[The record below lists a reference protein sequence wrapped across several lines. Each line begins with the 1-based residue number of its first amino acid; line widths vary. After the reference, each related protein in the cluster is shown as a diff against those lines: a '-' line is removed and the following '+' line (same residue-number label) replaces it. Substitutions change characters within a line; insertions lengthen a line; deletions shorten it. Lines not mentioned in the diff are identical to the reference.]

1 MFDELYLSD
10 SLVSCFDGDD
20 AGDGAGTGDG
30 AGEGTGTGEGTG
42 AGDSAGTGAGNSGGG
57 EKSFSQHAVNKI
69 VEERLARDR
78 KSRET
83 EHKQQYAELETRVT
97 SLLENEGIVGEERD
111 KLNVQLEDVRRQLRT
126 KDQQAAHEKGLLQ
139 KEFDTQLEEKT
150 KAAVVWEDRFRES
163 SINRSL
169 QDAAASNDA
178 YNASQVVALLR
189 PMTKLVEV
197 MDEVTNKPTG
207 EYKTMVDFP
216 DQDEKGDDVIT
227 QGSPDVIVKRL
238 KVLGEFANL
247 FKSNVVA
254 GVGAN
259 SATGGLTPGAGGRV
273 DVTKLTT
280 AQYAKLRK
288 EDPAAVGL

>member
-1 MFDELYLSD
+1 M
-10 SLVSCFDGDD
+10 VSCFDGDGDAGDAGD
-20 AGDGAGTGDG
+20 AGDGDAGDAGDAGDG
-30 AGEGTGTGEGTG
+30 DAGG
-42 AGDSAGTGAGNSGGG
+42 GDAGGG
-57 EKSFSQHAVNKI
+57 EKTFSQVAVNKI

-78 KSRET
+78 KNREV
-83 EHKQQYAELETRVT
+83 EHKQQYAQLETRVT

-139 KEFDTQLEEKT
+139 KDFDTQLEEKT

-163 SINRSL
+163 SIVRSL

-178 YNASQVVALLR
+178 YNSSQVVALLR

-207 EYKTMVDFP
+207 DYKTMVDFP
-216 DQDEKGDDVIT
+216 DMDEKGDDVIT
-227 QGSPDVIVKRL
+227 QGTPDTIVKRL
-238 KVLGEFANL
+238 KVLGDYANL

-254 GVGAN
+254 GIGAN
-259 SATGGLTPGAGGRV
+259 SATGGLAPGAGGRV

>member
-1 MFDELYLSD
+1 MFDESYLSD
-10 SLVSCFDGDD
+10 PLVSCFDGDNDDGDGAGAGDAGD
-20 AGDGAGTGDG
+20 AGDGAGDAGDG
-30 AGEGTGTGEGTG
+30 AGK
-42 AGDSAGTGAGNSGGG
+42 GGS
-57 EKSFSQHAVNKI
+57 EKTFTQVAVNKI

-78 KSRET
+78 KNREV
-83 EHKQQYAELETRVT
+83 EHKQQYGELETRVT
-97 SLLENEGIVGEERD
+97 TLLENEGIVGEERD

-126 KDQQAAHEKGLLQ
+126 KDQQASHEKGLLQ
-139 KEFDTQLEEKT
+139 KEFDTELEKKT

-197 MDEVTNKPTG
+197 MDESTNKPTG
-207 EYKTMVDFP
+207 DYKTMVDFP
-216 DQDEKGDDVIT
+216 DTDEKGDDVIT
-227 QGSPDVIVKRL
+227 QGTPDVIVKRL
-238 KVLGEFANL
+238 KVLGDYANL

-259 SATGGLTPGAGGRV
+259 SATGGLAPGAGGRV

>member
-10 SLVSCFDGDD
+10 PLVSCFDGD
-20 AGDGAGTGDG
+20 AGDAEKAAAAAVTAAAAAAAAAD
-30 AGEGTGTGEGTG
+30 ATADAADAAA
-42 AGDSAGTGAGNSGGG
+42 AGDDGG
-57 EKSFSQHAVNKI
+57 KTFNQVAVNKI

-78 KSRET
+78 KSREI

-111 KLNVQLEDVRRQLRT
+111 KLNTQLEDVRKQLRT

-139 KEFDTQLEEKT
+139 KDFDGQLKT
-150 KAAVVWEDRFRES
+150 KTEAAVMWEDRFRES

-207 EYKTMVDFP
+207 DYKTMVDFP

-227 QGSPDVIVKRL
+227 QGTPDVIVKRL
-238 KVLGEFANL
+238 KVLNDYANL

-273 DVTKLTT
+273 DVSKLTT

-288 EDPAAVGL
+288 EDPASVGL